1 MIEQRYSNFVLSK
14 GRVFFYNTILRTL
27 QVAAKYHEEDH
38 GLVADKIIRV
48 DRGL

>member
-1 MIEQRYSNFVLSK
+1 MIRQRYSNFVLLNGK
-14 GRVFFYNTILRTL
+14 EFFCNTILRTL
-27 QVAAKYHEEDH
+27 QAAAKFHEEDH